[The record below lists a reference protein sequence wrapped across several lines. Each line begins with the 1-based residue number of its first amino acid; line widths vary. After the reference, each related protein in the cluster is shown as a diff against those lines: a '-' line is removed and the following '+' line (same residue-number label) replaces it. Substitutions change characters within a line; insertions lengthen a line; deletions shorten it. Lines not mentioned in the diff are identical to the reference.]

1 MLMARQLKK
10 VSKALTKA
18 SKLHKNQAKI
28 INKYIT
34 KNAKPKNPRT
44 KSRKK

>member
-1 MLMARQLKK
+1 MARQLKK

-28 INKYIT
+28 INKYVE
-34 KNAKPKNPRT
+34 KNAKT
-44 KSRKK
+44 KRPQSRNRKKA